1 MTDGGRVVFI
11 VFYINALRVFFS
23 HFHGITK
30 PLLAMT
36 GFFARLAAG
45 RAVSGFQRFL
55 YSGGVPLPKH
65 DRISLPVMA
74 W

>member
-1 MTDGGRVVFI
+1 MVFI
-11 VFYINALRVFFS
+11 SFYINTLHAFFAR
-23 HFHGITK
+23 FHGITK

-55 YSGGVPLPKH
+55 
-65 DRISLPVMA
+65 
-74 W
+74 